1 MADPSLELA
10 KALIARPSVTPDDHG
25 CQALL
30 RARLEAAGFKIEE
43 MQFGDV
49 SNLWA
54 NHGAGSPLLVF
65 AGHTDVVP
73 SGPVEAWTHP
83 PFSPTEVDGYLYGR
97 GAADMKSSL
106 AAMVTAMETF
116 VARRPSHAGTLAVL
130 FTSDEEGPATDGTVK
145 VVEALRA
152 RGVHIDYCV
161 VGEPTSKRVLGD
173 TVKNGRRGSLS
184 GSLTVRGVQGHV
196 AYPAQANNPIH
207 GFARAVEQL
216 LRTEWD
222 QPTIYFPATTFQ
234 ITNVSA
240 GTGAT
245 NVIPGVLHA
254 EFNLRFSSM
263 VTPDALRHRVEG
275 ILHDQGLDFHV
286 AWTLSGM
293 PYLTERG
300 RLTEAVVSAVR
311 ERLHVVPEFS
321 TGGGTSDGRFIAPT
335 GAEVIEL
342 GPVNETV
349 HRVDECIRRE
359 DPARLA
365 SAYEHIMEA
374 LLT

>member
-1 MADPSLELA
+1 MTDPSLDLA
-10 KALIARPSVTPDDHG
+10 KALIARPSVTPDDRG
-25 CQALL
+25 CQALVI
-30 RARLEAAGFKIEE
+30 ARLKAAGFDIEE
-43 MQFGDV
+43 MRFGEV

-54 NHGAGSPLLVF
+54 THGAGTPLLVF

-83 PFSPTEVDGYLYGR
+83 PFSPTEADGYLYGR

-106 AAMVTAMETF
+106 AAMITAMETF
-116 VARRPSHAGTLAVL
+116 VARRSEHSGTLGVL
-130 FTSDEEGPATDGTVK
+130 FTSDEEGPATNGTVK

-152 RGVHIDYCV
+152 RGVRIDYCV
-161 VGEPTSKRVLGD
+161 VGEPTSRCVLGD
-173 TVKNGRRGSLS
+173 TVKNGRRGSLG
-184 GSLTVRGVQGHV
+184 GSLTIHGVQGHV
-196 AYPAQANNPIH
+196 AYPEQANNPIH
-207 GFARAVEQL
+207 GFARAVEQM

-222 QPTIYFPATTFQ
+222 EPSLYFPATTFQ
-234 ITNVSA
+234 ITNVHA

-245 NVIPGVLHA
+245 NVVPGTLHA

-263 VTPDALRHRVEG
+263 VTPDALRHRMED
-275 ILHDQGLDFHV
+275 ILHDQGLEFHV

-300 RLTEAVVSAVR
+300 RLTEAVVTAVR
-311 ERLHVVPEFS
+311 ERLNVVPEFS

-335 GAEVIEL
+335 GAEVVEL

-349 HRVDECIRRE
+349 HRIDERIRRE
-359 DPARLA
+359 DPARLS
-365 SAYEHIMEA
+365 SAYERIMDE